1 MRRRDALRLAAALPL
16 LPPSLVA
23 AAWGEAGLHRER
35 RPLMG
40 TWVSL
45 VAPGRADE
53 LQPAFDAAW
62 RAMGLLEALCSRYAP
77 QGVLERLAQC
87 AGRRPLAVPAPLSRL
102 LREAKALSARS
113 EGRFD
118 VTVGAYRDWHFETPD
133 PSRTPP
139 TPQQL
144 RAQSRCVDWRAIELD
159 GDEVLLQRA
168 GMRLDLGG
176 FAKLPVLEA
185 GLQALRHA
193 GLRHALIDGGGDVR
207 AIGNSQG
214 QPQGRAWRVGL
225 RDPLQPS
232 RLLGQVALHDGWVVS
247 SGDYERAFVHQG
259 RRYHHILDPHSGLP
273 TQGLRGVSLLGQD
286 VQALNGLG
294 TLLMVRGQR
303 ADAASL
309 PPGVQGVGLR
319 ADGSRWQSAGL
330 ALRPL
335 SAA

>member
-1 MRRRDALRLAAALPL
+1 MRRRHALRLAAALPL

-23 AAWGEAGLHRER
+23 AASGEAGLHRER

-45 VAPGRADE
+45 LAPGRADE

-62 RAMGLLEALCSRYAP
+62 RAMGRLEALFSRYAP

-87 AGRRPLAVPAPLSRL
+87 AGRRPLAVPAPLGRL

-113 EGRFD
+113 GGRFD
-118 VTVGAYRDWHFETPD
+118 VTVGAYRDWHFESPD

-139 TPQQL
+139 RPQQL

-185 GLQALRHA
+185 GLQALRQA

-207 AIGNSQG
+207 AMGSVH
-214 QPQGRAWRVGL
+214 GRAWRVGL

-232 RLLGQVALHDGWVVS
+232 HLLGQVALHDGWVVS

-259 RRYHHILDPHSGLP
+259 RRYHHILDPRSGLP
-273 TQGLRGVSLLGQD
+273 AQGLRGVSLTGADLQS
-286 VQALNGLG
+286 LNGLG
-294 TLLMVRGQR
+294 TLLMVRGQA

-309 PPGVQGVGLR
+309 PPGVQGLGLR
-319 ADGSRWQSAGL
+319 ADGNRWQSAELTLG
-330 ALRPL
+330 AL
-335 SAA
+335 